1 MQGEA
6 AAGYLEQQLKTWRQ
20 SFEARKAAR
29 LGSERSQENGAQ
41 SVAQTPQRE
50 LSGNVY
56 TPFSSV
62 RSGRS
67 ASLPAP
73 RLGSEVLQTRFS
85 PPLDL
90 NTPTSPVPN
99 ARAIRAYMLN
109 ACLSEPFQGS
119 TLPQAARAPQLKDPG
134 HESTVDR
141 PAALRA
147 SPKAL
152 DTGIF
157 VAQDVQTPES
167 SPFFVD
173 KVRFGPPHS
182 VRPQRF
188 ASPQGT
194 FGASCLSS
202 SSPSCTPV
210 TQFAGVAATMT
221 STVAEDRLQRRL
233 HQARAAMVRCDE
245 ELQKL
250 AAEEVAEIE
259 AENCTKAR
267 GEGLHNQLDMEQIEQ
282 ELFDC
287 KKRVARLEH
296 LNKIQIGYG
305 AEEAPSDAS
314 TSASFGVEDTWQQ
327 RAEALRDELL
337 RQSAIVTELQDR
349 IHWLRAQLRRQP
361 GLQDK
366 RMQEIVDTFAEM
378 AEMVPKYERV
388 AAIGQLLAEIANQA
402 TYVGEET

>member
-29 LGSERSQENGAQ
+29 LGSERWQENGAQ

-157 VAQDVQTPES
+157 VAQDVQ
-167 SPFFVD
+167 
-173 KVRFGPPHS
+173 
-182 VRPQRF
+182 F